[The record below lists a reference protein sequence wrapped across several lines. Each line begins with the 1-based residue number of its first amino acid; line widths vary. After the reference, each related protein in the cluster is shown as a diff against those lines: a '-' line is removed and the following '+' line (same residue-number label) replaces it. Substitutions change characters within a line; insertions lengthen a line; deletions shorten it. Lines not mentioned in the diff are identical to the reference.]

1 MATLKHISSKNVD
14 YGAAE
19 RYLTFEHD
27 EFSGKVVRDKHG
39 HLVPREEYRMDTLL
53 CGEEDFAI
61 ACMKANLRH
70 GKNNLRADV
79 KSHHYIISYDP
90 RDAEDHGLTIDR
102 AQKLGVEFCR

>member
-1 MATLKHISSKNVD
+1 MATLKHISSKNAD

-27 EFSGKVVRDKHG
+27 EFSGKAVRDKHG

-61 ACMKANLRH
+61 ACMKAA
-70 GKNNLRADV
+70 GI
-79 KSHHYIISYDP
+79 SIIKPHTRSATPMPAEGIRP
-90 RDAEDHGLTIDR
+90 RLFTIASR
-102 AQKLGVEFCR
+102 TRNEIPTRRS